1 MEKSFNTCKD
11 DVRRLYNMVINYKE
25 YYSKVK
31 KKRNKYK
38 KNRKLEAMLDKLYE
52 WQIQDAR
59 VQASNG
65 EKVIFID

>member
-1 MEKSFNTCKD
+1 
-11 DVRRLYNMVINYKE
+11 MVINYKE
-25 YYSKVK
+25 YYGKVK